1 MLDHFKTKLERIF
14 EVLGPSVNKEDAT
27 KDLLLT
33 LLANYLRLI
42 AKNPKN
48 QKILSFL
55 SQKEIT
61 TPENF
66 REAVEEAK
74 EKFKDEP
81 SSIDFD
87 ALFTQAQDETL
98 KAYVEELKKSLPP
111 EKIEQI
117 TSIVNS

>member
-1 MLDHFKTKLERIF
+1 MLDHFKTKLEKIF
-14 EVLGPSVNKEDAT
+14 EVLGSSVNKKDVT
-27 KDLLLT
+27 KDLLSA
-33 LLANYLRLI
+33 LLANFLRLI

-66 REAVEEAK
+66 REALEEAK
-74 EKFKDEP
+74 EKFKDER

-87 ALFTQAQDETL
+87 ALFVQAQNETL
-98 KAYVEELKKSLPP
+98 GAYVEELKKNLSP
-111 EKIEQI
+111 EKIGQI
-117 TSIVNS
+117 TSVVKS